1 LKEGTMLKRIGFIT
15 LFIILIVICLSA
27 QDTRNKQSAPNDA
40 LFAFVG
46 VNVVPMDSERVI
58 RDQTVVVRKGRIA
71 AVGATKSV
79 RVPKGAIRIDG
90 RGRYLMPG
98 LADMHVH
105 LEYFDRDAQ
114 LLLFLANGVTTV
126 RSMDGRPNILSW
138 RKRIADGSLLGPTI
152 FTAGAILEGKPPL
165 RDDNRVVET
174 PAQAAAAVEEQ
185 KRAGYDFVKVYHTLS
200 RETYEA
206 IITAAKKQ
214 GLPVAGHVP
223 RSVGLQG
230 ALAARQ
236 ESIEHLDGYLDEIE
250 ADDSPLRNQR
260 SWLKRYFAVKIDGDK
275 IRGTVAA
282 TRQAGA
288 WNVPTLVERQKSA
301 LPLERVR
308 AWAQRSEMRYLPPE
322 TADFWNQA
330 NERNTRR
337 MSPEDFEHLVE
348 GERVRKHLVKSL
360 YEGGARLLIGTDT
373 PNPFVIPGFSLY
385 EELQNFV
392 DAGLTPYQA
401 LKAGT
406 RDAAEFM
413 GALDETGTISVGKR
427 ADLILLESNPLEGIM
442 NVTRRVGVMGRGQWH
457 TANDLQKQLDALA
470 ASYARK

>member
-1 LKEGTMLKRIGFIT
+1 MLKRIGFT
-15 LFIILIVICLSA
+15 ALLIILVVSRLSA
-27 QDTRNKQSAPNDA
+27 QSTRGTQPVPDGAA
-40 LFAFVG
+40 FAFVD

-58 RDQTVVVRKGRIA
+58 RNQTVVVRDGRIS

-114 LLLFLANGVTTV
+114 LLLFPANGVTTV
-126 RSMDGRPNILSW
+126 RNMDGRPNILLW
-138 RKRIADGSLLGPTI
+138 RDQIADGTLLGPTI
-152 FTAGAILEGKPPL
+152 FTAGAILEGKPPQ
-165 RDDNRVVET
+165 RADNRVVET
-174 PAQAAAAVEEQ
+174 PAQAEAAVEEQ
-185 KRAGYDFVKVYHTLS
+185 KRAGYDFVKVYHTLN

-206 IITAAKKQ
+206 IIAAAKKH
-214 GLPVAGHVP
+214 GLPVVGHVP
-223 RSVGLQG
+223 RSVGLEG

-236 ESIEHLDGYLDEIE
+236 KSIEHLEGYVDGIE

-275 IRGTVAA
+275 IRSVAAA
-282 TRQAGA
+282 TRRAGV

-301 LPLERVR
+301 LPSERVR
-308 AWAQRSEMRYLPPE
+308 AWMRRPEMRYLPPE
-322 TADFWNQA
+322 TAEFWNQA
-330 NERNTRR
+330 NERITRR
-337 MSPEDFEHLVE
+337 MSPEDFESVAD

-360 YEGGARLLIGTDT
+360 YEGGVRLLVGTDT
-373 PNPFVIPGFSLY
+373 PNPFVIPGFSVY

-413 GALDETGTISVGKR
+413 GALNEMGTISVGKR
-427 ADLILLESNPLEGIM
+427 ADLILVGGNPLESIT
-442 NVTRRVGVMGRGQWH
+442 NTTRRVGVMVRGRWY

-470 ASYARK
+470 ASYAIK